1 MRHAL
6 MVPALLGVRDNR
18 ARRLR
23 DIDARQGDG
32 DDCKPVGHRAGRCG
46 MTATVA
52 ESITSACDLERE
64 MELRPIVDRG
74 NAVEADSRYG

>member
-1 MRHAL
+1 
-6 MVPALLGVRDNR
+6 
-18 ARRLR
+18 
-23 DIDARQGDG
+23 
-32 DDCKPVGHRAGRCG
+32 